1 MATKKMNELTEL
13 TEVASDD
20 LVMVFDAS
28 EAGSEKTKKY
38 PVQSLKSDLTSMDPS
53 AFGNWVKAGEKT
65 GSFTQFATYDVGIN
79 DASSEKEIMFKASI
93 TNTASATDLLLVI
106 GDGDGMDYEHSNY
119 DTTAS
124 VSFARQLLENFNGS
138 FELVGR
144 WVPSTKTFRLT
155 GTSYASSTD
164 NIDIS
169 IKYTGSTDCTRVIL
183 QSYRS
188 GSVSLTGT
196 MELFSWQEVKPIEL
210 HSYELVKEYN
220 LNNSDIDDTISW
232 DGEADPECIIKSD
245 LSDGYLSLT
254 LNNDSG
260 ANYAQGSITQ
270 DGTSITASSNTAL
283 NAMYIGGSGS
293 AAGEKLELNLKNHGH
308 VRTGIKTF
316 SRYWSS
322 NEDSLVNIYGYHWRN
337 TADDVTSIRLNS
349 DSSTPTGNIRVYKL
363 AKTHLFNQTIYNNTT
378 LNVATTGSDTTGD
391 GTSQKPFATI
401 NGALYWLK
409 NKTINSDVAVT
420 IQVADG
426 TYNNQSLINFTHPS
440 KNISIKGNTTTPS
453 NVTLNFVTGSYGF
466 SAGRNTYTAMQGFKL
481 VGYDKSE
488 WRTGM
493 RADYGAVI
501 HVTDCVLDEWGVGA
515 QGSYGGMVN
524 LINNYTL
531 NNCNYGANGYAGG
544 FAYLYSGTVSNCNVG
559 VVANE
564 GGRVHHTANVS
575 FSGNNSNT
583 YTATG
588 GTITNG

>member
-93 TNTASATDLLLVI
+93 TNTASATDLLLII

-260 ANYAQGSITQ
+260 ANYAQGSVTQ

-322 NEDSLVNIYGYHWRN
+322 NEDSLVNIYGYYWRN

-349 DSSTPTGNIRVYKL
+349 DSSTPTGNVRVYKL
-363 AKTHLFNQTIYNNTT
+363 AKTHLFNQTIYNDLT

-391 GTSQKPFATI
+391 GTSQKPFASLV
-401 NGALYWLK
+401 GALAWLK
-409 NKTINSDVAVT
+409 NKTINTDVSVT
-420 IQVADG
+420 IQLADG
-426 TYNNQSLINFTHPS
+426 TYNLNSRADIECSRGVIING
-440 KNISIKGNTTTPS
+440 NSITPS
-453 NVTLNFVTGSYGF
+453 NVVISVA
-466 SAGRNTYTAMQGFKL
+466 AGVDGIFYQCGGHLSIKNLKL
-481 VGYDKSE
+481 YQTDKSE
-488 WRTGM
+488 TALYAAYGSSIYANNCIFEGFHAAGEATYGGSM
-493 RADYGAVI
+493 RLYGCTLDSNNYGLYVARNGVVSFQNGSIIDNALYGAR
-501 HVTDCVLDEWGVGA
+501 A
-515 QGSYGGMVN
+515 NFQGRIMIENS
-524 LINNYTL
+524 TL
-531 NNCNYGANGYAGG
+531 
-544 FAYLYSGTVSNCNVG
+544 
-559 VVANE
+559 
-564 GGRVHHTANVS
+564 
-575 FSGNNSNT
+575 SGN
-583 YTATG
+583 
-588 GTITNG
+588 GTNINALNDGIVTIA